1 MSLLAAAIADAPL
14 FARVHAAAFT
24 EAPAR
29 AWSEREFETLLATP
43 GAFGFLRP
51 APAPAAIALAWIV
64 GDDAELLT
72 LAVDPAARRRGHG
85 RALLEAV
92 AEAARAAGA
101 RRVLLEVA
109 ADNVAARA
117 LYDAANF
124 HRIGVRP
131 RYYGGVDA
139 YALAR
144 ALGDSPGQGNE
155 RGA

>member
-1 MSLLAAAIADAPL
+1 MSLVAATIADAPR
-14 FARVHAAAFT
+14 FARVHAAAFLD
-24 EAPAR
+24 APAR

-43 GAFGFLRP
+43 GAFGFL
-51 APAPAAIALAWIV
+51 APKTVPAAIALAWIV

-72 LAVDPAARRRGHG
+72 LAVDPEKRRRGYG
-85 RALLEAV
+85 RKLVEAV
-92 AEAARAAGA
+92 AEAARAGGA

-109 ADNVAARA
+109 ADNSAARA
-117 LYDAANF
+117 LYETANF

-144 ALGDSPGQGNE
+144 VLGASPGQGNE